1 MLVRTMRFTLVIST
15 IVLLAGC
22 FHIPK
27 REFSQYKQTFAQ
39 VHTTAGDI
47 LLDFDQAL
55 KKAKERQAAQ
65 EQGQDAPAV
74 QPPYP
79 ADLKAFEAKRSGE
92 KLDDIDDIEVRR
104 RALQVITQYN
114 DLLTQLAEGKSAQ
127 EVKSSASGLV
137 NAVGKFVTI
146 AGGSGV
152 PGLSAIATIVST
164 LAELVE
170 KARTRAEF
178 SRAVRE
184 GRPVIEKI
192 IDALIEDRRD
202 HYGLRFD
209 LAQEERLL
217 ILDEITIRIRLILG
231 FVASL
236 GPSRQDGPNV
246 SDAEKDLN
254 SILKPVRGEIVEYP
268 IRLRLAPASARTP
281 PFTEGANERTQASI
295 LEIKEQV
302 EKYENNVKQM
312 QALGTALVEYRKLLE
327 RTKTALATLEKM
339 PDEPQDISI
348 VAEELARAA
357 FSVKR
362 NLETLRSV
370 VR

>member
-15 IVLLAGC
+15 ILLLAGC

-65 EQGQDAPAV
+65 EQGQDARPV
-74 QPPYP
+74 RPPYP
-79 ADLKAFEAKRSGE
+79 ADLEAFEAKRGDE
-92 KLDDIDDIEVRR
+92 KLDDIEVRR

-192 IDALIEDRRD
+192 IDALIEDRGD
-202 HYGLRFD
+202 HYGLRFG

-268 IRLRLAPASARTP
+268 IRLKLAPASARTA
-281 PFTEGANERTQASI
+281 PFTEGADERTQASI

-312 QALGTALVEYRKLLE
+312 QALGRALVEYGKLLE

-339 PDEPQDISI
+339 LDKPQDISI
-348 VAEELARAA
+348 VAEELARAV

-362 NLETLRSV
+362 NLETLRSA

>member
-1 MLVRTMRFTLVIST
+1 MLIRTMRFTLVIPT
-15 IVLLAGC
+15 ILLLAGC

-27 REFSQYKQTFAQ
+27 REFSQYRQTFAQ

-74 QPPYP
+74 RPPYP
-79 ADLKAFEAKRSGE
+79 ADLKAFEAKRGGE
-92 KLDDIDDIEVRR
+92 KLDDIEVRR

-217 ILDEITIRIRLILG
+217 ILDEITIKIRLILG

-268 IRLRLAPASARTP
+268 IRLKLAPASARTP

-312 QALGTALVEYRKLLE
+312 QALGTALDEYRKLLE
-327 RTKTALATLEKM
+327 GTKTALATLEKM
-339 PDEPQDISI
+339 PDKPQDISI

-357 FSVKR
+357 FRVKR
-362 NLETLRSV
+362 NLETLRSA

>member
-15 IVLLAGC
+15 ILLLAGC

-39 VHTTAGDI
+39 VHATAGDI

-74 QPPYP
+74 RPPYP
-79 ADLKAFEAKRSGE
+79 ADLEAFEAKRGGE
-92 KLDDIDDIEVRR
+92 KLDDIEVRR

-192 IDALIEDRRD
+192 IDALIEDRGD
-202 HYGLRFD
+202 HYGLRFG

-217 ILDEITIRIRLILG
+217 ILDEITIRIRLIRG

-268 IRLRLAPASARTP
+268 IRLKLAPASARTA
-281 PFTEGANERTQASI
+281 PFTEGADERTQASI

-312 QALGTALVEYRKLLE
+312 QALGRALVEYGKLLE

-339 PDEPQDISI
+339 LDKPQDISI
-348 VAEELARAA
+348 VAEELARAV

-362 NLETLRSV
+362 NLETLRSA

>member
-15 IVLLAGC
+15 ILLLAGC

-65 EQGQDAPAV
+65 EQGEDAPAV
-74 QPPYP
+74 RPPYP
-79 ADLKAFEAKRSGE
+79 ADLKAFEAKRGGE
-92 KLDDIDDIEVRR
+92 KLDDIEVRR

-202 HYGLRFD
+202 HYGLRFN

-254 SILKPVRGEIVEYP
+254 SVLKPVRGEIGEYP
-268 IRLRLAPASARTP
+268 IRLKLAPASARTP
-281 PFTEGANERTQASI
+281 PFTEGADERTQASI

-312 QALGTALVEYRKLLE
+312 QALGRALVEYGKLLE

-339 PDEPQDISI
+339 LDKPQDISI

-362 NLETLRSV
+362 NLETLRSA

>member
-15 IVLLAGC
+15 ILFLAAC
-22 FHIPK
+22 SQVPK

-39 VHTTAGDI
+39 VHTTAADI

-65 EQGQDAPAV
+65 EQGQDAPV
-74 QPPYP
+74 VRPPYP
-79 ADLKAFEAKRSGE
+79 ADLKAFEGKRGSE
-92 KLDDIDDIEVRR
+92 KVDDIEVRR

-114 DLLTQLAEGKSAQ
+114 DLLTELAEGKSAQ

-178 SRAVRE
+178 SRAVRK

-202 HYGLRFD
+202 HYGLRFN

-217 ILDEITIRIRLILG
+217 ILDEITIKIRLILG
-231 FVASL
+231 FVASR

-246 SDAEKDLN
+246 SGAEKDLN

-268 IRLRLAPASARTP
+268 IRLRLAPAAAGTP
-281 PFTEGANERTQASI
+281 LFTEGANERTQASI
-295 LEIKEQV
+295 IEIKEQV
-302 EKYENNVKQM
+302 EKYENNVTQM
-312 QALGTALVEYRKLLE
+312 QALGTALDEYRKLLE
-327 RTKTALATLEKM
+327 RTKTALATLERMLDK
-339 PDEPQDISI
+339 PQDISI
-348 VAEELARAA
+348 VAGELARAA

-362 NLETLRSV
+362 NLETLKST